1 MGWVVY
7 SIHEDSFQ
15 KINHNSCRMKRILQ
29 KLSKGSVL
37 VYTIILLFILLTV
50 SIGMM
55 SASVRNLKSVSSGD
69 HSINA
74 FGVADS
80 GSEAVLAKIKR
91 ASGSTIDTI
100 ADIDCSDPSLA
111 KISSGLFNGSYSVTF
126 LDKDEKTL
134 TCSDKISDV
143 TSIKSVGS
151 YADTARAVEVAVA
164 ASTCPATGGVIVA
177 ESSSDEK
184 GFDSNKIMSLFKDE
198 KATIVRGTCYSVQ
211 GARLV
216 TFSSGTIDFQPAY
229 TDSIY
234 IYSGPFADSPLM
246 TCSSG
251 NKICGMYPTGMN
263 NLPYYTCTGGWRI
276 YAECPAN

>member
-1 MGWVVY
+1 
-7 SIHEDSFQ
+7 
-15 KINHNSCRMKRILQ
+15 MKRILQ

-91 ASGSTIDTI
+91 ASGTTIDTI

-164 ASTCPATGGVIVA
+164 AGGCDADNKGGVVIV
-177 ESSSDEK
+177 DEK
-184 GFDSNKIMSLFKDE
+184 NDSGHPDWDAIDDFMNDHGPIVGYRCDVPAGGGGGSIVIESLFGG
-198 KATIVRGTCYSVQ
+198 VS
-211 GARLV
+211 
-216 TFSSGTIDFQPAY
+216 DFRRSTLIFAY
-229 TDSIY
+229 TVPSTSFAAGV
-234 IYSGPFADSPLM
+234 SGSFLCTQGNGCVHYTGSSLP
-246 TCSSG
+246 CS
-251 NKICGMYPTGMN
+251 N
-263 NLPYYTCTGGWRI
+263 GWRI
-276 YAECPAN
+276 YGMCSK